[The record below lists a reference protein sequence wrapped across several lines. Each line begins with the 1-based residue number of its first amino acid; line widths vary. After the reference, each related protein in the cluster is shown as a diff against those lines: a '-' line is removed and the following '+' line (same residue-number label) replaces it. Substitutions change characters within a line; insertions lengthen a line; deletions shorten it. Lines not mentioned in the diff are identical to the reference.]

1 MWGSEHWL
9 GVPPSSPPCRCH
21 LGQVIESKVDGDTAY
36 PVGLFESSR
45 DIASKALGTIPSA

>member
-21 LGQVIESKVDGDTAY
+21 LGQVIESKVDGDTAS

-45 DIASKALGTIPSA
+45 DIASKVLGTIPSA